1 MCVCVCVCVCVCCI
15 YEILLSFVLRKY
27 DRERTYMDLHTTTVR
42 QSRSIMSVC
51 GGGGVLKNEEEKPP
65 TMG

>member
-27 DRERTYMDLHTTTVR
+27 DRERIDLNTTVR
-42 QSRSIMSVC
+42 RRRRRSMSVC
-51 GGGGVLKNEEEKPP
+51 GGVVLKNGKNP
-65 TMG
+65 